1 MSSVY
6 AALIVRLAPD
16 HDPAHVEAWMRLE
29 HSTLDG
35 LNPVRFAR
43 EVAVAVEC
51 IRTAGIT
58 ESDKLAH
65 SYGLQPRYTAGDHVL
80 VSQEG
85 GLEPAEA
92 DITRL
97 EPAEAD
103 ITRENEHRPHLV
115 KVKYRSRRGA
125 GCWIARGRIIARVI
139 TDETPTRGAV

>member
-6 AALIVRLAPD
+6 AALIARLAPD
-16 HDPAHVEAWMRLE
+16 HDLAHVEAWMRLE

-51 IRTAGIT
+51 IRAAGIT

-65 SYGLQPRYTAGDHVL
+65 SYGLQPRYAAGDHVL

-85 GLEPAEA
+85 G
-92 DITRL
+92 L